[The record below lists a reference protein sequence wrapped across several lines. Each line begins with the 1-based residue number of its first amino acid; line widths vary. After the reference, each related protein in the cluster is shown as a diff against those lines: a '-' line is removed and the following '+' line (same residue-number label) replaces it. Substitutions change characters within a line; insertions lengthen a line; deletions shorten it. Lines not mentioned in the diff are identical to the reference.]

1 MKSTTKPT
9 RSLAKLWYT
18 QLAEPTSALI
28 ERPQSDCC
36 ALVPGIFV
44 LCASSRNL
52 CAVRLFYLRHIV
64 QPRPGSPPIKKRIYT
79 AVHGPGVDDE
89 VSTCYHRSRLSIT
102 ASPRLGR
109 TSNAAGLHSLSNT
122 SCDPITGYIPH
133 TARPSMAHDRI
144 CFATN
149 ANAQTPANV
158 NGRRLSPALMDTAA
172 GSSPKTSLSVDRR
185 VVELVMISLSLI
197 VRQEWLYTCLLSN
210 ILGT

>member
-1 MKSTTKPT
+1 
-9 RSLAKLWYT
+9 
-18 QLAEPTSALI
+18 
-28 ERPQSDCC
+28 
-36 ALVPGIFV
+36 
-44 LCASSRNL
+44 
-52 CAVRLFYLRHIV
+52 
-64 QPRPGSPPIKKRIYT
+64 
-79 AVHGPGVDDE
+79 
-89 VSTCYHRSRLSIT
+89 
-102 ASPRLGR
+102 
-109 TSNAAGLHSLSNT
+109 
-122 SCDPITGYIPH
+122 
-133 TARPSMAHDRI
+133 MAHDRI